1 MDKSESAALRPWNNP
16 IIIDLCLDVKKKK
29 KKVLRQNTIWPWVIW
44 RMDVHSPAHVLVNII
59 IQWGIFIGYVTYVQF
74 MELFFVKAVTC
85 TEQVVTVF
93 FFLKVAS
100 YCASHLTENL
110 FFISCHDSLPLSQ
123 YGCFI
128 LVHNYPT
135 LSTSVNGVNLIES
148 RNKFI
153 SQSLLCVA
161 SVAGEP

>member
-1 MDKSESAALRPWNNP
+1 M
-16 IIIDLCLDVKKKK
+16 
-29 KKVLRQNTIWPWVIW
+29 
-44 RMDVHSPAHVLVNII
+44 
-59 IQWGIFIGYVTYVQF
+59 
-74 MELFFVKAVTC
+74 
-85 TEQVVTVF
+85 
-93 FFLKVAS
+93 
-100 YCASHLTENL
+100 
-110 FFISCHDSLPLSQ
+110 SCHDSLPLSQ

-128 LVHNYPT
+128 LVHNYPA